1 MRSDDA
7 RPATPPAAAAGD
19 AELASRLR
27 LGAARLAR
35 RLRQEATGGLT
46 PSQLSALAAT
56 ERHGPLALSELADL
70 ERVARPTIT
79 RIAKALEAEGLVARA
94 PDPTDGRVALL
105 RATDEGRALLR
116 ENRRRRDAWLAV
128 RIGSLPPGD
137 RARLA
142 AAVDVLDALVEDE
155 P

>member
-1 MRSDDA
+1 MTTR
-7 RPATPPAAAAGD
+7 RHTPTPAPAATLTD

-27 LGAARLAR
+27 LGVARLAR
-35 RLRQEATGGLT
+35 RLRQEATSGLT
-46 PSQLSALAAT
+46 PSQLSALAST
-56 ERHGPLALSELADL
+56 ERHGPLPLSELADV
-70 ERVARPTIT
+70 ERVARPTVT
-79 RIAKALEAEGLVARA
+79 RIAKVLEAEGLVARA
-94 PDPTDGRVALL
+94 PDPTDGRVWLL

-128 RIGSLPPGD
+128 RLRSLDADD

-142 AAVDVLDALVEDE
+142 AAVDVLDAVVEGE

>member
-1 MRSDDA
+1 MTADS
-7 RPATPPAAAAGD
+7 TAALTD

-27 LGAARLAR
+27 LGVARLAR

-56 ERHGPLALSELADL
+56 ERHGPLPLSELADL
-70 ERVARPTIT
+70 ERVARPTIS
-79 RIAKALEAEGLVARA
+79 RIVKVLEGEALVARD

-105 RATDEGRALLR
+105 RATAEGRALLR

-128 RIGSLPPGD
+128 RLRSLDPQQ
-137 RARLA
+137 RARLVA
-142 AAVDVLDALVEDE
+142 ATDVLDALVEDE